1 MEEEKRPDENNMRT
15 KVVYSEYLN
24 DNKGRIDETSATIH
38 NGMNVAAR
46 KLAYQLE
53 RQNKSPVN
61 VQQLDETIEKV
72 GNYIFPGGN
81 KMLYPENNRKLDLDK
96 KLRKEN
102 VVQLAGLDY
111 KTNKDNLDKLKEMQK
126 DLPEELREQYNTIQ
140 HLIKQVPE
148 NASDCKEKAFNN
160 DVNKQID
167 KAIDRLENQKNDF
180 NMKKRIQR
188 LVGEEPT
195 KRELKKTKE
204 ALAAIQKQN
213 KRARQE
219 MKEMLVSVMQS
230 LENTNDVVKAEAEF
244 QNAHRNQQF
253 MFRRKVREFQRRSD
267 EWRDLLMDKVN
278 NIQSKVNK
286 IDATVNARKMTWGNA
301 SYIWLVWYGEDI
313 FNMFKS
319 AYYRKGWGDFFLKV
333 FQPLFTS
340 CQILIG
346 WLNEVIK
353 AIARLYNCLR
363 ESPLLCLL
371 TEVAVILAVV
381 LAGFCL
387 YVLIHQF
394 APGLW
399 AGAKFLLQGA
409 VSWLGWTFSK
419 IVEYI
424 GPEFCKSISDMFWDG
439 WQWCK
444 DLLYQLVSFIYNKS
458 ISSFGPILNSIKSF
472 FIRMAGQLKQYIQ
485 EYVWDTIRK
494 RIPWPGMS
502 SLIRTPWSYKDY
514 VLTVTGVR
522 PHDLKCFDIKQRLEL
537 FGYKNMKSFE
547 VCKMSSIVAPF
558 IFIHNNKK
566 ALKF

>member
-1 MEEEKRPDENNMRT
+1 MEEKRPDANYMQT
-15 KVVYSEYLN
+15 QVVYSEYLN

-38 NGMNVAAR
+38 NVMNVAAR

-53 RQNKSPVN
+53 RQNKSPVK
-61 VQQLDETIEKV
+61 VQQIDETIEKV

-81 KMLYPENNRKLDLDK
+81 KMLYPENKRKLDLDK

-111 KTNKDNLDKLKEMQK
+111 KTNKDNLDKLKKMQK
-126 DLPEELREQYNTIQ
+126 NLPEELREQYNTIQ
-140 HLIKQVPE
+140 HLLKQVPE

-160 DVNKQID
+160 DVNEQLD
-167 KAIDRLENQKNDF
+167 KALDRLEKQKNDL

-188 LVGEEPT
+188 LVGEKPT
-195 KRELKKTKE
+195 EVELKKTKE

-219 MKEMLVSVMQS
+219 MKEMLESVMLS

-278 NIQSKVNK
+278 TIQSKVNK
-286 IDATVNARKMTWGNA
+286 IDATVNARQMTTKNA
-301 SYIWLVWYGEDI
+301 AYIWLVWYGQDI
-313 FNMFKS
+313 FNIFKS
-319 AYYRKGWGDFFLKV
+319 VYNRKGLADFFLKSI
-333 FQPLFTS
+333 QPLFTS
-340 CQILIG
+340 CQIVIG

-353 AIARLYNCLR
+353 AIIRLYNCLR

-381 LAGFCL
+381 VAGFCL
-387 YVLIHQF
+387 YVLICQV
-394 APGLW
+394 APGLM

-409 VSWLGWTFSK
+409 LSWLSWTFSK

-424 GPEFCKSISDMFWDG
+424 GAEFCNWITDTFWDG
-439 WQWCK
+439 WEFCQ
-444 DLLYQLVSFIYNKS
+444 DLLKQIGSFIWNGA
-458 ISSFGPILNSIKSF
+458 ISSLSSFRPIIDSIKSF
-472 FIRMAGQLKQYIQ
+472 FIRMAGQFKEFIK
-485 EYVWDTIRK
+485 EYVWDNL
-494 RIPWPGMS
+494 RIPWPSWRM
-502 SLIRTPWSYKDY
+502 PWLYKDY
-514 VLTVTGVR
+514 VLTVTGVK

-547 VCKMSSIVAPF
+547 ECKMSSIVAPF
-558 IFIHNNKK
+558 IFINNNKK